1 MDYQMLNRRTLL
13 GATAGLVAAAS
24 FAGDIPLGSN
34 TAVAAVDPRL
44 TNLLNWLLA
53 AFNRSGNLQLLP
65 DCPSATTFGG
75 HANKHLSQLQ
85 QTYWLEDNCIYG
97 EGALLQWAPT
107 IGQALSASWRA
118 RFTQTF
124 PKFCINT
131 VGGPVIGVIPAFD
144 GGPFGPCGLPKPG
157 IWQKLK
163 VYSYPDPS
171 SPGFDH
177 LPLPII
183 ATDYPGQADG
193 VTGTIQP
200 LGSDPRDLFKY
211 GCLRQVVLGNS
222 TDASTMF
229 DLGLASWDGNGFAHS
244 GTPGVYH
251 SRDLA
256 FALICA
262 NALGRLAN
270 VYLDT
275 AGKVARAAV
284 EAALWKCQ
292 ASDGGMWTNYT
303 AGGRIGSLAKETCEI
318 APLVLLAYGNNIWAP
333 PH

>member
-13 GATAGLVAAAS
+13 GATAGLVAAAA
-24 FAGDIPLGSN
+24 FVGDIPLGSN
-34 TAVAAVDPRL
+34 TAVAALDPRL
-44 TNLLNWLLA
+44 ISLLNWLIA
-53 AFNRSGNLQLLP
+53 AYTRSGTLHLLP

-75 HANKHLSQLQ
+75 RTNKHLSQLQ

-118 RFTQTF
+118 RVTQTF

-131 VGGPVIGVIPAFD
+131 VSGPVIGVIPAFD
-144 GGPFGPCGLPKPG
+144 GGPFGPCGLPMPG

-171 SPGFDH
+171 SPGFDY

-183 ATDYPGQADG
+183 ATGYPGQADG
-193 VTGTIQP
+193 VTGTLEAISAQ
-200 LGSDPRDLFKY
+200 SSARDLFKY

-229 DLGLASWDGNGFAHS
+229 DLGLARCGLHPAAVHARHPGQAIPRVLAHPRLRDRGLDLGLAHRDADDLRATDSGSLEFIWEEDGG
-244 GTPGVYH
+244 GVY
-251 SRDLA
+251 
-256 FALICA
+256 
-262 NALGRLAN
+262 
-270 VYLDT
+270 
-275 AGKVARAAV
+275 
-284 EAALWKCQ
+284 
-292 ASDGGMWTNYT
+292 
-303 AGGRIGSLAKETCEI
+303 SLAHQLMV
-318 APLVLLAYGNNIWAP
+318 A
-333 PH
+333 

>member
-44 TNLLNWLLA
+44 ISLL
-53 AFNRSGNLQLLP
+53 
-65 DCPSATTFGG
+65 
-75 HANKHLSQLQ
+75 
-85 QTYWLEDNCIYG
+85 
-97 EGALLQWAPT
+97 
-107 IGQALSASWRA
+107 
-118 RFTQTF
+118 TQTF

-131 VGGPVIGVIPAFD
+131 VSGPVIGVIPAFD

-171 SPGFDH
+171 SPGFDY
-177 LPLPII
+177 LPLPIVG
-183 ATDYPGQADG
+183 TGYPGQADG
-193 VTGTIQP
+193 VTGTLEAISAQ
-200 LGSDPRDLFKY
+200 SSARDLFKY

-303 AGGRIGSLAKETCEI
+303 AGGRIETVRI
-318 APLVLLAYGNNIWAP
+318 SV
-333 PH
+333 